1 MTAFDFTPL
10 FRSSVGF
17 ERLMSALDGAMRS
30 EDAGSHYPPYNIEKT
45 GEDAYRI
52 TLAVAGFRD
61 EDLSIEVRDGEL
73 VAAGSAGNG
82 AKGTTFLHQGI
93 AARKFR
99 RVFRLAEHVK
109 ATGARL
115 EHGLLAIDL
124 VREVPEALKP
134 RTIEIA
140 SAAPKVIDRA
150 A

>member
-17 ERLMSALDGAMRS
+17 ERLMSALDGTMRS

-52 TLAVAGFRD
+52 TLAVAGFRE
-61 EDLSIEVRDGEL
+61 EDLSIEVKDGEL
-73 VAAGSAGNG
+73 VASGSAGNG

-109 ATGARL
+109 TTGARL

-124 VREVPEALKP
+124 VREVPEALRP
-134 RTIEIA
+134 RTVEIT
-140 SAAPKVIDRA
+140 SAAPKVIDQA